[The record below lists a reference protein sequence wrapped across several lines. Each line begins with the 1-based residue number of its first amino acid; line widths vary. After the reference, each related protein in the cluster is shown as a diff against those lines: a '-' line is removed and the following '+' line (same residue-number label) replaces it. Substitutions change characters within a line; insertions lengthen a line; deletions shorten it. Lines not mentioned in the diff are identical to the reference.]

1 MAQRELRYGDIIHL
15 STNTGVV
22 GSFYPFPFLN
32 QLLVLDTEGP
42 GIQQSQAL
50 WCNFI
55 VLPPYAL
62 VNEIYF
68 VAPGPGRH
76 NTLTLYRNTISRK
89 AGSRKAGSRKARS
102 RKAESRKAVSRK
114 AGSRKKDQG
123 RQGQGRQHQG
133 RQGQGIQDR
142 GRQGQRR
149 QHRGRQ
155 DQGS

>member
-15 STNTGVV
+15 STYTGVV
-22 GSFYPFPFLN
+22 GSFYAFPFLN
-32 QLLVLDTEGP
+32 QLLVLGTEGP

-76 NTLTLYRNTISRK
+76 DTLTGTHYPENQGQGK
-89 AGSRKAGSRKARS
+89 Q
-102 RKAESRKAVSRK
+102 
-114 AGSRKKDQG
+114 DQG
-123 RQGQGRQHQG
+123 RQV
-133 RQGQGIQDR
+133 
-142 GRQGQRR
+142 QRR

-155 DQGS
+155 DIGR